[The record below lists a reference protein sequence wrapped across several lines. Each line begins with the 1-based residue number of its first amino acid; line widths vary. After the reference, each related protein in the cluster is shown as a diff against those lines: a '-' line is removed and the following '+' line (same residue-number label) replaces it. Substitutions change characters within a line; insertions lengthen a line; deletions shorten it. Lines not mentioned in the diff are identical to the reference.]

1 MWKDL
6 LEAETARREQ
16 ADEDAQKLRDDVR
29 RLKREAAVH
38 NSSNGILVSNRQT
51 DTKRGYIN
59 PRSQSGASDVT
70 SEQNGT
76 FSSTGTTLVEQLR
89 HENAELRRDLGAQT
103 SMLVSRNR
111 ERERLQQEIEDL
123 KIHHRRGDGGRSIA
137 GESIF
142 ERSVSRAH
150 QRPSSRMSG
159 ATRMTQLSD
168 AEREEIDR
176 KHAALRDEL
185 AEVKLVNQDL
195 ERELNAHLDAL
206 TQAETE
212 NESLKEERNLAM
224 DDLQALQ
231 NERDEV
237 LLALQEK
244 EADFE
249 SLREEAVVAIDKLES
264 EIEQKEQELERLA
277 GELETRN
284 DDFHALQGE
293 MKTVSESLVKL
304 EDDQQANLRKI
315 MKQEQELDDANR
327 ELEAFDKRIRES
339 NVKIERLEVQLESN
353 QGEIG
358 FLREEQEGD
367 KIKIGELEASLSAA
381 LSTLQDEKERY
392 KDLDDRLQEER
403 RQREVLD
410 SHEKQEVQKVLNEL
424 NSQATKAKD
433 EVKKLRNNL
442 SQTEVESA
450 SWKERFE
457 DLENGLRE
465 TVGDPNGSKAS
476 LLNVSIVIFVGIQR
490 KGSIPI
496 LILRV

>member
-16 ADEDAQKLRDDVR
+16 ADEDAQKLREDVR
-29 RLKREAAVH
+29 RLKREAATH
-38 NSSNGILVSNRQT
+38 GSSNGIVSGNRQA
-51 DTKRGYIN
+51 DAKRGQVN
-59 PRSQSGASDVT
+59 QRSQSGASDVT

-76 FSSTGTTLVEQLR
+76 FSSGGATLVEQLR

-150 QRPSSRMSG
+150 QRSSSRMSG

-206 TQAETE
+206 TQAESE
-212 NESLKEERNLAM
+212 NESLKEERTLAM

-249 SLREEAVVAIDKLES
+249 GLREEAIAAIDKLES

-284 DDFHALQGE
+284 DDFQALQGE

-315 MKQEQELDDANR
+315 VKQEQELDDANR

-403 RQREVLD
+403 RQREILD
-410 SHEKQEVQKVLNEL
+410 SQEKQEVQKVLNEL

-433 EVKKLRNNL
+433 EVKKLRKNL

-457 DLENGLRE
+457 EMENGLRE
-465 TVGDPNGSKAS
+465 TMGDPNGSKSS
-476 LLNVSIVIFVGIQR
+476 LLSVSFGFSFPSCFLKEHIISERI
-490 KGSIPI
+490 
-496 LILRV
+496 